1 MKTLLFLLTL
11 TNTVIF
17 AQDTTFS
24 ASFEYNL
31 TRRDSKITAEVLA
44 LNRAKLDL
52 AHQIHKYI
60 DSNEYSFK
68 DHNFKSDE
76 IKTLIPCVVEIDVT
90 KSEWTTHELNLNVTS
105 LIDTTVLTN
114 RLYKISRIQEVLNKI
129 KEIKNRSNK
138 ANIQIKNLKR
148 ATLSDAFHQA
158 EFQFLIEYTKNIKR
172 LKRRTTF
179 S

>member
-1 MKTLLFLLTL
+1 M
-11 TNTVIF
+11 
-17 AQDTTFS
+17 
-24 ASFEYNL
+24 
-31 TRRDSKITAEVLA
+31 LA

-68 DHNFKSDE
+68 DQNFKSDE

-138 ANIQIKNLKR
+138 ANIQIEILKELHYR
-148 ATLSDAFHQA
+148 MLFIRPN
-158 EFQFLIEYTKNIKR
+158 FNF
-172 LKRRTTF
+172 
-179 S
+179 